1 MNEQR
6 KTDAVK
12 ATITG
17 EKPDA
22 GYDDWFRAK
31 VKKSMD
37 DTDKGARVYPAKE
50 VWNALGLD
58 D

>member
-1 MNEQR
+1 MNEHR
-6 KTDAVK
+6 KTDAEK
-12 ATITG
+12 TTITG
-17 EKPDA
+17 EQPDA
-22 GYDDWFRAK
+22 GYDAWFRTK

-37 DTDKGARVYPAKE
+37 DTDKGAKIYPADE